1 MQPDDLIAERRK
13 THGNFDRAA
22 GYAQSMK
29 FFISTYG
36 DHLSYAQKEA
46 LDMIATKMARILAGD
61 ASHADH
67 WDDIAGYAMLGK
79 GGGNE

>member
-1 MQPDDLIAERRK
+1 MQPDDLIAARGE

-22 GYAQSMK
+22 SCAQRMK
-29 FFISTYG
+29 FLISNYG
-36 DHLSYAQKEA
+36 DDLSCAQKEA
-46 LDMIATKMARILAGD
+46 LQMIATKMARILVGD